1 MKLQMRHCILLLI
14 VPYLLSGLSLS
25 QAQEN
30 SSDSFNLIPN
40 FNISNNTG
48 DSVYPA
54 IATSSKY
61 VYVVWQD
68 DYVNQSVSL
77 DKKNYDILFTRS
89 NDGGIN
95 FENVT
100 NISNNLFVSS
110 RPSIATFES
119 YVYIIW
125 LEDTGKNKELWIAK
139 SKDTG
144 RTFDKPLKLASVQN
158 WDYLLPKSIAAYGD
172 HVYVVWRQLSE
183 DGKSGSILF
192 KSSQDRANT
201 FSETREI
208 SDKAAYITEPKVDA
222 FQNNVYVVWNLIYS
236 KEETPTQSDGL
247 FFAKSSDHGDNFGT
261 DSKLNGNN
269 EFGEAELASY
279 SNRVYVAW
287 TGSVY
292 KQNQNMSDLFF
303 TSSLNNGD
311 SFEDTVSI
319 NNGLDS
325 GNVGLTVTDRYID
338 AVWQD
343 NVTGN
348 GEIFHKRIMK
358 DIPDFSESS
367 KNLSNTD
374 ALSECP
380 SIATSDNDTFVVWE
394 DSTYGNHEIFFK
406 KIKQE

>member
-1 MKLQMRHCILLLI
+1 MNLRMRYIVLLL
-14 VPYLLSGLSLS
+14 VVTCLSSGLSES
-25 QAQEN
+25 QAQQ
-30 SSDSFNLIPN
+30 DSTDNFNGIPN
-40 FNISNNTG
+40 FNISNNIG

-54 IATSSKY
+54 IATSGNN

-68 DYVNQSVSL
+68 DYTDQSVLS

-95 FENVT
+95 FANVT
-100 NISNNLFVSS
+100 NLSDNLLVSS

-125 LEDTGKNKELWIAK
+125 LEDAGKNKELWIAK
-139 SKDTG
+139 SEEAG

-192 KSSQDRANT
+192 KSSKDRANT

-261 DSKLNGNN
+261 DSKLNDNN

-292 KQNQNMSDLFF
+292 KQNQNMSDIFF
-303 TSSLNNGD
+303 TTSLNNGD
-311 SFEDTVSI
+311 TFEDTVSI
-319 NNGLDS
+319 NKGLNS
-325 GNVGLTVTDRYID
+325 GNVGLTATDRNID

-348 GEIFHKRIMK
+348 GEIFHKRIME
-358 DIPDFSESS
+358 DNPDFSESS
-367 KNLSNTD
+367 NNLSNTD

-406 KIKQE
+406 KIN